1 MRTVAK
7 IHTLGNETSEDTILP
22 MEVLEERMLATC
34 EKRPLSAVAK
44 LLYFERFNIV
54 LTLLCV
60 LPIVTL
66 AQAVGTDQNPPAPLV

>member
-1 MRTVAK
+1 
-7 IHTLGNETSEDTILP
+7 

-44 LLYFERFNIV
+44 LLYFKRFTIV